1 MKYFE
6 RTALYYT
13 VLAKEILGG
22 DYLEKFCKIAPVFLC
37 DSKSYKAFEKL
48 FSNTC
53 FISLNTVDFIEQHKC
68 WLSAFCH
75 DNKEFGKNAF
85 EYEALTIKQQAL
97 ELIDK
102 LDEDLT
108 SVDYIDALSRLY
120 EKDKSLCVTY
130 ALLLWLN
137 GCNKNKIVSMLKK
150 AIKDEVNAGI
160 ILMYIEEDTPAREAI
175 CRDIYNNILQLK
187 CDIIE
192 EIITYYGLN
201 REKILNQY
209 SNQTF

>member
-1 MKYFE
+1 MVIRPDPITLDE
-6 RTALYYT
+6 ALKRLDELIGLDE
-13 VLAKEILGG
+13 VKQQVHDWVKQI
-22 DYLEKFCKIAPVFLC
+22 KVFKLR
-37 DSKSYKAFEKL
+37 KAFEKL
-48 FSNTC
+48 FSNTS

-85 EYEALTIKQQAL
+85 EYEALTIKQQAF

-108 SVDYIDALSRLY
+108 SVDYITTLSRLY
-120 EKDKSLCVTY
+120 VKDKSLCVTY

-150 AIKDEVNAGI
+150 AIKQ
-160 ILMYIEEDTPAREAI
+160 
-175 CRDIYNNILQLK
+175 LQHRISTISTRLK
-187 CDIIE
+187 
-192 EIITYYGLN
+192 
-201 REKILNQY
+201 
-209 SNQTF
+209 